1 MNSPPKKVSSDAP
14 EATASGRESGI
25 FIGYLNLP
33 AVLTLS
39 GLVCAC
45 LAVVFAVKGSVPLAA
60 ICLIYAGIF
69 DLFDGMVARKCNLSE
84 AEKEYGIY
92 IDTVADMVNFGAAPI
107 FVLMNSGMTAP
118 VEIAAML
125 LFTCCA
131 GTRLAYFNT
140 LATSNTGPMR
150 YFIGLPVTY
159 AALIFPVVML
169 FAFTPEEGLARGPLL
184 ITLVIVAVLFVLRVR
199 IPKPRGVFYI
209 IFPVLALAMTYLW
222 WEHI

>member
-1 MNSPPKKVSSDAP
+1 MNSPPKKVGSDAS
-14 EATASGRESGI
+14 EATASGRRSGI

-92 IDTVADMVNFGAAPI
+92 IDTVADMVSFGAAPI
-107 FVLMNSGMTAP
+107 FVLASSGMTAP
-118 VEIAAML
+118 IEIAAML

-169 FAFTPEEGLARGPLL
+169 FAFTPGEGLARGPLL

-209 IFPVLALAMTYLW
+209 IFPVMALAMTYLW

>member
-140 LATSNTGPMR
+140 LATSNTEPMR

-169 FAFTPEEGLARGPLL
+169 FAFTPEEGLARVPLL

>member
-92 IDTVADMVNFGAAPI
+92 IDTVADMVSFGAAPI
-107 FVLMNSGMTAP
+107 FVLVNSGMTAP
-118 VEIAAML
+118 IEIAAML

-140 LATSNTGPMR
+140 LATSNTEPMR

-169 FAFTPEEGLARGPLL
+169 FAFTPEEGLARVPLL

>member
-1 MNSPPKKVSSDAP
+1 MNSSRKKDSSDAL
-14 EATASGRESGI
+14 EATGSGRESGI
-25 FIGYLNLP
+25 FIGYLNPP

-60 ICLIYAGIF
+60 ICLIYAGVF

-92 IDTVADMVNFGAAPI
+92 IDTVADMVSFGAAPV
-107 FVLMNSGMTAP
+107 FVLVTSGMTAP
-118 VEIAAML
+118 IEIAAML

-140 LATSNTGPMR
+140 LATSNN
-150 YFIGLPVTY
+150 FIY
-159 AALIFPVVML
+159 
-169 FAFTPEEGLARGPLL
+169 
-184 ITLVIVAVLFVLRVR
+184 
-199 IPKPRGVFYI
+199 
-209 IFPVLALAMTYLW
+209 
-222 WEHI
+222 